1 MNGSSGVKSS
11 DHCGDHSGTCARM
24 ERAEQDIQTLFRE
37 IDGMKKWVI
46 AGMSGLIMQAL
57 IFIGGVVLIVIQKH
71 PV

>member
-1 MNGSSGVKSS
+1 MNGSSAAKSS

-24 ERAEQDIQTLFRE
+24 DRAEQDVQKLFEE

-57 IFIGGVVLIVIQKH
+57 IFIGAVVIVVMQKH